1 MWKTCLLGRVFKPVV
16 IKAVVV
22 FCCHEKEAV
31 SKYSITNRFTAKLQE
46 LIGGWSPARFLMTAV
61 SQARAKFTPCEP
73 EKKGPRAPDIG
84 CINTHGLYLGPEC
97 TGSFKEP
104 RCIYAAKMLHERVYT
119 HF

>member
-73 EKKGPRAPDIG
+73 EKKRAK
-84 CINTHGLYLGPEC
+84 
-97 TGSFKEP
+97 SS
-104 RCIYAAKMLHERVYT
+104 
-119 HF
+119 